1 MICIFIAILCMKIK
15 KKKIQKEDTTVLRY
29 QQMLLCS
36 SVSVYVSLP
45 LQKLMIQQALKRNL
59 EPTQMPPST
68 TESSVQRVGG
78 ARVPPFRK
86 QMRYRPA
93 RLPGR
98 KVSTLG
104 SYRSRSKKYGT
115 Q

>member
-1 MICIFIAILCMKIK
+1 
-15 KKKIQKEDTTVLRY
+15 
-29 QQMLLCS
+29 MLLYS

-86 QMRYRPA
+86 QRRYRPA
-93 RLPGR
+93 LHVLPGR